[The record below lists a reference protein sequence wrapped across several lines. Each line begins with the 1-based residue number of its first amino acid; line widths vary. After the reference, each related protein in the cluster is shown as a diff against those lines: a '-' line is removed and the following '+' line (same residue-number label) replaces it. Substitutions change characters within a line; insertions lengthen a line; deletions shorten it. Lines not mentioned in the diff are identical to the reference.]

1 MRFSDK
7 KNKEKGAIAIILTV
21 LILGV
26 TLLIAMGLS
35 LIFVQE
41 IKNSGLVGQSSPA
54 FYAADAGAEYAL
66 YEILKADPELD
77 DPINCPA
84 AGNCSKTINF
94 SYGARANVSW
104 TNSSIN
110 SLGFFGGTRRRVQIS
125 W

>member
-1 MRFSDK
+1 MPFMRFSDK

-54 FYAADAGAEYAL
+54 FYAADEGAEFAL
-66 YEILKADPELD
+66 FQILKKGEGPQADVLL
-77 DPINCPA
+77 N
-84 AGNCSKTINF
+84 K
-94 SYGARANVSW
+94 ANGFFMYNETAKVTW
-104 TNSSIN
+104 TDTSIN
-110 SLGFFGGTRRRVQIS
+110 SLGFFGGTRRRVQIN